1 MAWGATNRVSPQH
14 SLVQIRG
21 ILMRHK
27 RTIKLVIASALTLA
41 LASPLAALPSTAQP
55 TPGPDVFAQ
64 HVIEQHNREVAR
76 QVQLH
81 SKGRA
86 TSTNS
91 QPVTN
96 AMVSNV
102 RQDRSRN
109 LKGLAISWFVVPTT
123 DAFPGTLW
131 DPDPMTVQDW
141 GLNSSLLVQVTRDG
155 QPVKGV
161 SVIWSASDSTAKVK
175 AGMPTTDTDGTARA
189 WYWVGSGKSQTITAK
204 ISGTNTSISTFV
216 SPVAASDYQGVNSVN
231 LSLHS
236 QLDPTTM
243 TSSQVTVTPKSDN
256 IWDSYVLANY
266 NPQLIGNV
274 YNGGG
279 FSAQLAAFDC
289 YGYSDNSPS
298 AICNDRRGR
307 LNGHAATIAVFPF
320 FDGDRVTDSPS
331 VVWISPLAS
340 CYQWPND
347 AGANTAYCEF
357 KSDWRVGQSFTYQVE
372 NIDGAAAG
380 FQRLRVSTV
389 DKTGTRTALAIIDAP
404 FNLDYSNA
412 SLSADLS
419 SASIDTCLAQLTSGM
434 VVNKVQVLASGVWT
448 DVSSGMGFI
457 NNWYSHS
464 CANYQITNTDEGLLL
479 STGGNQ
485 WMDIEPV
492 LHFDWMSSQ
501 LHFGKGYYFDWEPTY
516 QNQAVSLVRKD

>member
-1 MAWGATNRVSPQH
+1 
-14 SLVQIRG
+14 
-21 ILMRHK
+21 MRHK
-27 RTIKLVIASALTLA
+27 RTMNLVIASVLTLV
-41 LASPLAALPSTAQP
+41 LASPLAALPSSAKP
-55 TPGPDVFAQ
+55 NPVPDVFAQ
-64 HVIEQHNREVAR
+64 HVIDQHNRDVAY

-81 SKGRA
+81 APGRTA
-86 TSTNS
+86 GTNS
-91 QPVTN
+91 QSVSN

-102 RQDRSRN
+102 RQDRGRN
-109 LKGLAISWFVVPTT
+109 LKGLAINWFVVPTT

-131 DPDPMTVQDW
+131 DPDPLTVQDW

-155 QPVKGV
+155 QPVKGTSV
-161 SVIWSASDSTAKVK
+161 SWSTSDGTAKVK
-175 AGMPTTDTDGTARA
+175 SGMPTTDTDGTARA

-204 ISGTNTSISTFV
+204 ISGTNTSVSTVV
-216 SPVAASDYQGVNSVN
+216 SPVAASDYQGVSSVN

-236 QLDPTTM
+236 KVEPNTI

-256 IWDSYVLANY
+256 SWDSYVLANY
-266 NPQLIGNV
+266 NPLMMGNV

-289 YGYSDNSPS
+289 YGYSDNSPT
-298 AICNDRRGR
+298 AICNNRRGK

-320 FDGDRVTDSPS
+320 FDGDRVGDSAT
-331 VVWISPLAS
+331 VVWSSPLAS
-340 CYQWPND
+340 CYEWPND
-347 AGANTAYCEF
+347 AGANTAYCEL
-357 KSDWRVGQSFTYQVE
+357 KADWRTGQSFTYQVE
-372 NIDGAAAG
+372 NIDGAETG
-380 FQRLRVSTV
+380 FQRLRVSAVEKSGNRTV
-389 DKTGTRTALAIIDAP
+389 LAIFDAP
-404 FNLDYSNA
+404 FSLDYSTS
-412 SLSADLS
+412 SLSVDLS
-419 SASIDTCLAQLTSGM
+419 SASIDTCLAQPTSGM
-434 VVNKVQVLASGVWT
+434 VVNNVQVLASGVWT

-492 LHFDWMSSQ
+492 LHFDWMSNQ
-501 LHFGKGYYFDWEPTY
+501 LHFGKGYFFDWEPTY